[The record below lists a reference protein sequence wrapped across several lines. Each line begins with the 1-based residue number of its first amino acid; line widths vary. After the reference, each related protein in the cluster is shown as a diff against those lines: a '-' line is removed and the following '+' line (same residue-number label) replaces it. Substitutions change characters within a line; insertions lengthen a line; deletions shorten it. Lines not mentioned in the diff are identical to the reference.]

1 MEVAGF
7 GIDVML
13 VAPGAITSQFG
24 KKQTLSIKLPE
35 GAHDKACSLSRSMF
49 RELFSD
55 TPSSRTIDSLYKDV
69 ADRIAE
75 RSNMSQRAGTHD
87 FWITVALITPERN
100 YERTDYT
107 VVYSQITRCRPPNS
121 PRVSWRGRCA
131 QSPPRTTP
139 PAARLSCSGSSNAFL
154 GPSSGSCW
162 QGSSERTRLASASRL
177 EVALRGEAFPS
188 LPAQERRNNLYDT
201 CTVIY

>member
-35 GAHDKACSLSRSMF
+35 GAHDMACSLSRSTF
-49 RELFSD
+49 RELCSD
-55 TPSSRTIDSLYKDV
+55 TKLAYNRFSVQGCGGPDCRAIQHVATSRYARL
-69 ADRIAE
+69 
-75 RSNMSQRAGTHD
+75 
-87 FWITVALITPERN
+87 WITVALITPERN
-100 YERTDYT
+100 YERTDDT

-188 LPAQERRNNLYDT
+188 RPSQERRNNLYDT